1 MKLSQNER
9 KENCRKK
16 LYNKMRFKL
25 GLCLKLLVGI
35 SLVLLSVIFIKQ
47 NEVSDFNVTI
57 RPSQVSDAKNISGY
71 QKQVEVEEGKSFDT
85 ESADSLAGNRI
96 DGLPNITSSV
106 RKERGINNSF
116 NGDFDKE
123 SLIILEQISI
133 ANKNQKIL
141 NEDLFGPVTNKTV
154 VIAIQVHN
162 RITYLRQL
170 IKSFSVA
177 SGIDNT
183 LLIFSHD
190 VWDENINYLI
200 RSIDFCMTLQIFY
213 PYSLQTHKHQ
223 FPGES
228 SNDCSRDINKEQAM
242 SSGCTNAAWPDL
254 HGHYREAQF
263 TQTKH
268 HWWWKSNWIFNKIEA
283 TKSFTGLVL
292 FLEEDHYV
300 AEDFLHVLLLME
312 KEKHNKKYKVDILS
326 LGTYLKKNTAKNNPK
341 QAEVTEWISSKHNM
355 GMALSRKEWNKIFGC
370 RKRFCKF
377 DDYNWDWSLQ
387 HISHH
392 CLPEKLQVIMVKG
405 PRVFH
410 IGECGVHH
418 KKSNCDS
425 NTGLDKVKSII
436 NSAQNYLFPE
446 KLQFTVTALRKKPKE
461 KKPNGGWGDKR
472 DYELCMNFTL
482 PNDNVR

>member
-1 MKLSQNER
+1 
-9 KENCRKK
+9 
-16 LYNKMRFKL
+16 MRFKL

-35 SLVLLSVIFIKQ
+35 SLVLLSVIFLKQ
-47 NEVSDFNVTI
+47 NEVGEFTT
-57 RPSQVSDAKNISGY
+57 QVVAKNISGF
-71 QKQVEVEEGKSFDT
+71 QKQVEVEESFGKSFDS
-85 ESADSLAGNRI
+85 ESADHDSLAGNRI

-106 RKERGINNSF
+106 RKDSVTNNSVS
-116 NGDFDKE
+116 GEFDKE

-141 NEDLFGPVTNKTV
+141 NEELFGPVTNKTV
-154 VIAIQVHN
+154 VIAVQVHN
-162 RITYLRQL
+162 RIKYLRQL
-170 IKSFSVA
+170 IKSFSVSA
-177 SGIDNT
+177 GIDNT

-213 PYSLQTHKHQ
+213 PFSLQTHKHQ

-242 SSGCTNAAWPDL
+242 SSGCFNAAWPDL

-283 TKSFTGLVL
+283 TKTFAGLVL

-355 GMALSRKEWNKIFGC
+355 GMALSRKEWNKILGC
-370 RKRFCKF
+370 RKKFCKF

-436 NSAQNYLFPE
+436 NSAKNYLFPD
-446 KLQFTVTALRKKPKE
+446 KLQFTMTSLRKKPKE